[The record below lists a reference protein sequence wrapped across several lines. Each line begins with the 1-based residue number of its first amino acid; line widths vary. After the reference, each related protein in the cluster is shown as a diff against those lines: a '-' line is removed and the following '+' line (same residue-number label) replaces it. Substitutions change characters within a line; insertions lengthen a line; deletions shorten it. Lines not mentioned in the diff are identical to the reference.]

1 MSELENWQNER
12 WSKERTLKK
21 RASAQ
26 LWYRPINFFLEIGQ
40 YGYQKMQNFTLISNP
55 KAKLKKTHAKKLFS
69 KNCFFDQF
77 LK

>member
-1 MSELENWQNER
+1 LSG
-12 WSKERTLKK
+12 ERTWKK

-26 LWYRPINFFLEIGQ
+26 LWYRPINIFSKKRAENFFLEIGQ
-40 YGYQKMQNFTLISNP
+40 YGYHEMQNFTLIPNP